1 MNRTVLT
8 RKENNEYYDRYI
20 EQIPTDLSLRAGFG
34 SSLDEVVEFFQN
46 IPEEKLEYRYEAG
59 KWSIKEIFQH
69 LIDTERVFA
78 YRMFRIGRGDSTPLA
93 GFDQNVYIEPSGA
106 NKKSLAEL
114 IEEFQLLRKSTQS
127 ILGSLLDEDLEHMGE
142 ASGFGVSARALAFI
156 ILGHERWHMKI
167 IRERYL

>member
-20 EQIPTDLSLRAGFG
+20 EQIPAGLSLRAGFG
-34 SSLDEVVEFFQN
+34 SSLEEVVDFFHS
-46 IPEEKLEYRYEAG
+46 IPEEKLEYRYAEG

-78 YRMFRIGRGDSTPLA
+78 YRMFRIGRGDATPLA
-93 GFDQNVYIEPSGA
+93 GFDQNLYVEPSGA
-106 NKKSLAEL
+106 DKKSLAEL
-114 IEEFQLLRKSTQS
+114 TEEFQLLRKSTQS
-127 ILGSLLDEDLEHMGE
+127 LLGSLLDEDLQHMGE
-142 ASGFGVSARALAFI
+142 ASGFGVSSRALAFI

>member
-46 IPEEKLEYRYEAG
+46 IPEEKLEYRYEEG
-59 KWSIKEIFQH
+59 KWTIKEILQH
-69 LIDTERVFA
+69 IIDTERVFA
-78 YRMFRIGRGDSTPLA
+78 YRMFRIGRGDATPLA
-93 GFDQNVYIEPSGA
+93 GFDQNLYVEPSGA
-106 NKKSLAEL
+106 NKKNLAEL

-127 ILGSLLDEDLEHMGE
+127 LLGSLLDEDLAHMGE
-142 ASGFGVSARALAFI
+142 ASGFAVSSRALAFI

>member
-34 SSLDEVVEFFQN
+34 ASLDEVVEFFQN
-46 IPEEKLEYRYEAG
+46 IPEEKLEYRYEEG
-59 KWSIKEIFQH
+59 KWTIKEILQH
-69 LIDTERVFA
+69 IIDTERVFA
-78 YRMFRIGRGDSTPLA
+78 YRMFRIGRGDATPLA
-93 GFDQNVYIEPSGA
+93 GFDQNLYVEPSGA
-106 NKKSLAEL
+106 NKKNLAEL

-127 ILGSLLDEDLEHMGE
+127 LLGSLLDEDLAHMGE
-142 ASGFGVSARALAFI
+142 ASGFAVSSRALAFI

>member
-1 MNRTVLT
+1 MNRTVLA

-34 SSLDEVVEFFQN
+34 SSIEEVVEFFQS
-46 IPEEKLEYRYEAG
+46 IPEEKLEYRYEEG

-78 YRMFRIGRGDSTPLA
+78 YRMFRIGRRDSTPLA

-106 NKKSLAEL
+106 NKKSLAEYRE
-114 IEEFQLLRKSTQS
+114 ISSKKT
-127 ILGSLLDEDLEHMGE
+127 G
-142 ASGFGVSARALAFI
+142 RAWGI
-156 ILGHERWHMKI
+156 
-167 IRERYL
+167 